1 MTSSLIDLAK
11 AAAAFIAIGVAL
23 VAYAATRGNQS

>member
-1 MTSSLIDLAK
+1 MTSSLIDLAVV
-11 AAAAFIAIGVAL
+11 AVAFIAIGAAL